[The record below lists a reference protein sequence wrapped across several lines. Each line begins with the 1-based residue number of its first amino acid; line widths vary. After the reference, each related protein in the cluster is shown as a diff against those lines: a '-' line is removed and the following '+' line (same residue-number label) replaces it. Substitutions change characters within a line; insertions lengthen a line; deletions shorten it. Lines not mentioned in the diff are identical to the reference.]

1 MSLPTASHVRQ
12 QFLDFFASKG
22 HHIVPSAPIVVKDDP
37 TLLFINSGMAP
48 FKDYFLGNKPAPF
61 KRIADTQKCLRV
73 SGKHNDLE
81 EVGYDTYHHTMFE
94 MLGNWSFGDY
104 FKKDAIAWAWELL
117 TEVYKLEKDRLYVT
131 YFEGDQNDGTAADT
145 ETQDLWRQYT
155 TDDRILPGNK
165 KDNFWEMGDTG
176 PCGPCTEIHIDL
188 RSEEE
193 RAQKPGRELVNADHP
208 QVVEIWNNVFMEFQR
223 LADKSL
229 IKLPEQSVDT
239 GMGFERLMMAVSGVK
254 SNYDTDV
261 FQPLIQFIA
270 REVGKEYHGTAPAT
284 VNDQPAT
291 ENEKTDIAIR
301 VIADHIRTIA
311 FTIADGQ
318 LPSNVKAGY
327 VIRRILRRA
336 VRYAFSSLGQKQPFL
351 YKLVPVLADQMAGIF
366 PELKAQTA
374 FVQRVIEEE
383 EIAFLKT
390 LETGL
395 RRLYST
401 ILEKFK
407 EYVKANATKRTI
419 QTVALETGPLEPMPT
434 YVSLFNVEYDTDFD
448 VRTLTGDNAPVNT
461 KDIITEA
468 YWNVQNYRGDKF
480 SPLHEYIK
488 LISEFKKSFVIDG
501 KTAFELSDTFGFPLD
516 LTALIAR
523 EKGLTVDEE
532 GFKKELE
539 QQKNRSRNAQET
551 EQSDWVTVTE
561 HDAPN
566 VFVGY
571 DQDEATARLLRYRKI
586 DKKGKT
592 EYQLVLDQTPFYA
605 ESGGQIGDTGYLESP
620 LSKVRVIDTKKEN
633 DLIIHTTL
641 DLPQDLEAELL
652 ARPDAARRA
661 LIRNNHTA
669 THLLQAA
676 LRQVLGSHVQ
686 QKGSLVNDKL
696 LRFDFSHFTKVTDEQ
711 LREIEQ
717 LVNRR
722 IRQQIPLDER
732 RNVPIEE
739 AKTLG
744 AMALFGEKY
753 GDFVR
758 VITFDKDYS
767 VELCGGLHVQ
777 NTGSIGYFKIT
788 SESAVGAGVR
798 RIEAVTA
805 EAAEAYVDQ
814 QLDLLTQVREALGNP
829 QHLIPSIEKQTEE
842 TATLRKQIE
851 QFAQQS
857 INQQREQ
864 LVGQVKPL
872 GSVQFLAAQVQAT
885 SADGLKTLAFQLRQ
899 QVPNLVAV
907 LGAEIDGKPQLAV
920 MLDDELAKGGKL
932 NASTLVRELAKEIQG
947 GGGGQPFFATAGGK
961 NAAGLGAAISKAEAL
976 VGEKLAG

>member
-1 MSLPTASHVRQ
+1 MPFGPGQPDFCIGKVAKIVAATGVAHPYTCLMSLPTASHVRQ

-117 TEVYKLEKDRLYVT
+117 TDVYKLPKDRLYVT
-131 YFEGDQNDGTAADT
+131 YFEGDKGDGLGPDT

-155 TDDRILPGNK
+155 SDDRILPGNK

-188 RSEEE
+188 RDEAEV
-193 RAQKPGRELVNADHP
+193 AQKGGAELVNADHP
-208 QVVEIWNNVFMEFQR
+208 QVVEIWNNVFMEFER
-223 LADKSL
+223 RADKSL
-229 IKLPEQSVDT
+229 LKLPQQNVDT

-270 REVGKEYHGTAPAT
+270 AEAGLQYHGTAPAT

-301 VIADHIRTIA
+301 VIADHIRTIS

-336 VRYAFSSLGQKQPFL
+336 VRYAFSSLNQKQPFL
-351 YKLVPVLADQMAGIF
+351 YKLVPVLADQMANIF
-366 PELKAQTA
+366 PELKAQQQ

-390 LETGL
+390 LENGL
-395 RRLYST
+395 RRLD
-401 ILEKFK
+401 
-407 EYVKANATKRTI
+407 
-419 QTVALETGPLEPMPT
+419 ALE
-434 YVSLFNVEYDTDFD
+434 
-448 VRTLTGDNAPVNT
+448 
-461 KDIITEA
+461 EA
-468 YWNVQNYRGDKF
+468 ARQNGNR
-480 SPLHEYIK
+480 
-488 LISEFKKSFVIDG
+488 IDG

-532 GFKKELE
+532 GFKTELE
-539 QQKNRSRNAQET
+539 AQKSRSRNAQEA
-551 EQSDWVTVTE
+551 EQSDWAIVTE
-561 HDAPN
+561 SEEQPA
-566 VFVGY
+566 FVGY
-571 DQDEATARLLRYRKI
+571 DQEQAPARLLRYRRT
-586 DKKGKT
+586 DRKGKT
-592 EYQLVLDQTPFYA
+592 EYQVVLDQTPFYA
-605 ESGGQIGDTGYLESP
+605 ESGGQIGDTGYLVSP
-620 LSKVRVIDTKKEN
+620 LSKVRVLDTKKEN
-633 DLIIHTTL
+633 DLIVHTVL
-641 DLPQDLEAELL
+641 ELPQDLDAEFS
-652 ARPDAARRA
+652 AEVDHARRDQ
-661 LIRNNHTA
+661 IRRNHTA

-676 LRQVLGSHVQ
+676 LREVVGTHVA
-686 QKGSLVNDKL
+686 QKGSLVNEKL
-696 LRFDFSHFTKVTDEQ
+696 LRFDFSHFTKVTDDQ
-711 LREIEQ
+711 LRQVETI
-717 LVNRR
+717 VNRK

-732 RNVPIEE
+732 RNVPIDE
-739 AKTLG
+739 AKALG
-744 AMALFGEKY
+744 ATALFGEKY
-753 GDFVR
+753 GEFVR
-758 VITFDKDYS
+758 VITFDREFS
-767 VELCGGLHVQ
+767 VELCGGTHVRT
-777 NTGSIGYFKIT
+777 TGDIGFFKIT

-805 EAAEAYVDQ
+805 EAAEAFVNQ
-814 QLDLLTQVREALGNP
+814 QLDLLGQVREALGNP

-842 TATLRKQIE
+842 IAGLRKQIE

-857 INQQREQ
+857 INQQKDQ

-872 GSVQFLAAQVQAT
+872 NGVSFLAAQVQAT
-885 SADGLKTLAFQLRQ
+885 SADALKTLAFNLRQ
-899 QVPNLVAV
+899 SVPNLVAV

-932 NASTLVRELAKEIQG
+932 NASQLVRELAKEIQG

-961 NAAGLGAAISKAEAL
+961 NVAGLGAAIGKAEEL
-976 VGEKLAG
+976 VSKVLV

>member
-1 MSLPTASHVRQ
+1 MSAAPQTWVVFSKVMSLPTASHVRQ

-22 HHIVPSAPIVVKDDP
+22 HHIVPSAPLVVKDDP

-48 FKDYFLGNKPAPF
+48 FKDYFLGNKPAPY
-61 KRIADTQKCLRV
+61 KRVADTQKCLRV

-117 TEVYKLEKDRLYVT
+117 TEVFKLPKDRLYVT
-131 YFEGDQNDGTAADT
+131 YFEGDKGDGLGPDT

-188 RSEEE
+188 RDEAEV
-193 RAQKPGRELVNADHP
+193 AQKSGRELVNADHP
-208 QVVEIWNNVFMEFQR
+208 QVVEVWNNVFMEFQR

-229 IKLPEQSVDT
+229 IKLPAQSVDT

-270 REVGKEYHGTAPAT
+270 KEAGVAYHGTSPAT

-301 VIADHIRTIA
+301 VLADHIRAIA

-336 VRYAFSSLGQKQPFL
+336 VRYAFSSLNQKQPFL
-351 YKLVPVLADQMAGIF
+351 YKLVPVLADQMAQVF
-366 PELKAQTA
+366 PELKAQQA

-395 RRLYST
+395 RRLD
-401 ILEKFK
+401 
-407 EYVKANATKRTI
+407 
-419 QTVALETGPLEPMPT
+419 ALE
-434 YVSLFNVEYDTDFD
+434 
-448 VRTLTGDNAPVNT
+448 
-461 KDIITEA
+461 EA
-468 YWNVQNYRGDKF
+468 ARQNGG
-480 SPLHEYIK
+480 
-488 LISEFKKSFVIDG
+488 VIDG

-523 EKGLTVDEE
+523 EKGLTVDEQ
-532 GFKKELE
+532 GFQQELA

-605 ESGGQIGDTGYLESP
+605 ESGGQTGDTGFLENP
-620 LSKVRVIDTKKEN
+620 FDKVRVLDTKKEN
-633 DLIIHTTL
+633 DLIIHTVL
-641 DLPQDLEAELL
+641 DLPQDLTAEFR

-676 LRQVLGSHVQ
+676 LRQVLGAHVQ
-686 QKGSLVNDKL
+686 QKGSLVNEKL
-696 LRFDFSHFTKVTDEQ
+696 LRFDFSHFTKVTDAQ
-711 LREIEQ
+711 LREIEGV
-717 LVNRR
+717 VNER

-732 RNVPIEE
+732 RNVPIAE
-739 AKTLG
+739 AKNLG

-767 VELCGGLHVQ
+767 VELCGGLHVA

-788 SESAVGAGVR
+788 AESAVGAGVR

-805 EAAEAYVDQ
+805 GAAEAFVDQ
-814 QLDLLTQVREALGNP
+814 QLELLTQVREALGNP
-829 QHLIPSIEKQTEE
+829 QHLLTSLEKQTEE
-842 TATLRKQIE
+842 IAALRKQIE

-857 INQQREQ
+857 LNQQKAQ
-864 LVGQVKPL
+864 LTSQVKDL
-872 GSVQFLAAQVQAT
+872 NGINFLAAQVQAT
-885 SADGLKTLAFQLRQ
+885 SADDLKKLAYDLRQ
-899 QVPNLVAV
+899 QVTNLVAV
-907 LGAEIDGKPQLAV
+907 LGADIDGKPQLAV
-920 MLDDELAKGGKL
+920 MLDDEIARSGKF
-932 NASTLVRELAKEIQG
+932 NATTLVRELAKEIQG

-961 NAAGLGAAISKAEAL
+961 NVAGLGAAIAKAEAL
-976 VGEKLAG
+976 ITASA

>member
-1 MSLPTASHVRQ
+1 MSLPTASAVRQ

-48 FKDYFLGNKPAPF
+48 FKDYFLGNKPAPY

-104 FKKDAIAWAWELL
+104 FKTDAIAWAWELL

-131 YFEGDQNDGTAADT
+131 YFEGDVADGTGPDT
-145 ETQDLWRQYT
+145 ETQNLWRTYT

-188 RSEEE
+188 RSDEE
-193 RAQKPGRELVNADHP
+193 RAATPGRDLVNADHP

-270 REVGKEYHGTAPAT
+270 REVGVEYHGTAPAKVT
-284 VNDQPAT
+284 DQPTT

-336 VRYAFSSLGQKQPFL
+336 VRYSFSSLNQKQPFL
-351 YKLVPVLADQMAGIF
+351 FKLVPVLAEQMRNIF

-395 RRLYST
+395 RRLD
-401 ILEKFK
+401 
-407 EYVKANATKRTI
+407 
-419 QTVALETGPLEPMPT
+419 ALEESTRANG
-434 YVSLFNVEYDTDFD
+434 
-448 VRTLTGDNAPVNT
+448 G
-461 KDIITEA
+461 
-468 YWNVQNYRGDKF
+468 
-480 SPLHEYIK
+480 
-488 LISEFKKSFVIDG
+488 VIDG

-532 GFKKELE
+532 GFKKELA

-551 EQSDWVTVTE
+551 EQSDWVTVKE
-561 HDAPN
+561 SDVPN
-566 VFVGY
+566 IFVGY
-571 DQDEATARLLRYRKI
+571 DQDEATARLLRYRKTTA
-586 DKKGKT
+586 KGKT
-592 EYQLVLDQTPFYA
+592 EYQLVFDQTPFYA
-605 ESGGQIGDTGYLESP
+605 ESGGQIGDTGYLESA
-620 LSKVRVIDTKKEN
+620 LSKVRVINTSKEN

-641 DLPQDLEAELL
+641 ELPQDLTEEFL

-661 LIRNNHTA
+661 LIKNNHTA

-676 LRQVLGSHVQ
+676 LREILGSHVA
-686 QKGSLVNDKL
+686 QKGSLVNEKL

-711 LREIEQ
+711 LREIER
-717 LVNRR
+717 LVNER

-732 RNVPIEE
+732 RNVPIAE
-739 AKTLG
+739 AKNLG

-758 VITFDKDYS
+758 VITFDRNYS
-767 VELCGGLHVQ
+767 VELCGGLHVA
-777 NTGSIGYFKIT
+777 NTGSIGYLKIT

-805 EAAEAYVDQ
+805 GAAEAYVDA
-814 QLDLLTQVREALGNP
+814 QLDLLGQIRETLGNP
-829 QHLIPSIEKQTEE
+829 QHLLTALEKQGEE
-842 TATLRKQIE
+842 VATLRKQIE

-857 INQQREQ
+857 INQQKDQ
-864 LVGQVKPL
+864 LVGQVKDL
-872 GSVQFLAAQVQAT
+872 NGVRFLAAQVQAG
-885 SADGLKTLAFQLRQ
+885 SAEALKTLAFNLRQ
-899 QVPNLVAV
+899 AVPNLVLV

-920 MLDDELAKGGKL
+920 MLADEIVAAGKL
-932 NASTLVRELAKEIQG
+932 NATTLVRELAKEIQG

-961 NAAGLGAAISKAEAL
+961 NAAGLAAAVAKAEAAVTAAL
-976 VGEKLAG
+976 

>member
-1 MSLPTASHVRQ
+1 MWVVFFKVMSLPTAAHVRQ

-22 HHIVPSAPIVVKDDP
+22 HHIVPSAPLVVKDDP

-48 FKDYFLGNKPAPF
+48 FKDYFLGNRPAPY
-61 KRIADTQKCLRV
+61 KRIVDTQKCLRV

-104 FKKDAIAWAWELL
+104 FKKDAINWAWELL

-131 YFEGDQNDGTAADT
+131 YFEGDASDGTGPDT

-188 RSEEE
+188 RSDEE
-193 RAQKPGRELVNADHP
+193 RAAKSGRELVNADHP
-208 QVVEIWNNVFMEFQR
+208 QVVEVWNNVFMEFQR

-229 IKLPEQSVDT
+229 IKLPAQSVDT

-270 REVGKEYHGTAPAT
+270 KEAGVQYHGTSPAT
-284 VNDQPAT
+284 VTDLPAT
-291 ENEKTDIAIR
+291 EEEKTDIAIR
-301 VIADHIRTIA
+301 VIADHIRAIA

-336 VRYAFSSLGQKQPFL
+336 VRYAFSSLNQKQPFL

-366 PELKAQTA
+366 PELKAQQA
-374 FVQRVIEEE
+374 FVTRVIEEE

-395 RRLYST
+395 RRLD
-401 ILEKFK
+401 
-407 EYVKANATKRTI
+407 
-419 QTVALETGPLEPMPT
+419 ALEESARANG
-434 YVSLFNVEYDTDFD
+434 
-448 VRTLTGDNAPVNT
+448 G
-461 KDIITEA
+461 
-468 YWNVQNYRGDKF
+468 
-480 SPLHEYIK
+480 
-488 LISEFKKSFVIDG
+488 VIDG
-501 KTAFELSDTFGFPLD
+501 KTAFELSDTFGFPFD

-523 EKGLTVDEE
+523 EKGLTVDEA
-532 GFKKELE
+532 GFKKALE
-539 QQKNRSRNAQET
+539 VQKGRSRGDQET

-561 HDAPN
+561 TDTPN

-571 DQDEATARLLRYRKI
+571 DQDEATAHLLRYRKV

-592 EYQLVLDQTPFYA
+592 EYQLVFDQTPFYA
-605 ESGGQIGDTGYLESP
+605 ESGGQIGDTGYIESP
-620 LSKVRVIDTKKEN
+620 LSKVRVIDTRKEN
-633 DLIIHTTL
+633 DLFIHTTL
-641 DLPQDLEAELL
+641 ELPQELTEEFV
-652 ARPDAARRA
+652 ARPDAARRT

-676 LRQVLGSHVQ
+676 LRRVLGEHVQ
-686 QKGSLVNDKL
+686 QKGSLVNEKL
-696 LRFDFSHFTKVTDEQ
+696 LRFDFSHFTKVTDAQ
-711 LREIEQ
+711 LREIEGI
-717 LVNRR
+717 VNER

-732 RNVPIEE
+732 RNVPIAE
-739 AKTLG
+739 AKNLG

-767 VELCGGLHVQ
+767 VELCGGLHVA

-788 SESAVGAGVR
+788 AESAVGAGVR

-805 EAAEAYVDQ
+805 GAAEAFVDQ
-814 QLDLLTQVREALGNP
+814 QLDLLGQVREALGNP
-829 QHLIPSIEKQTEE
+829 QHLLTSLEKQTDEI
-842 TATLRKQIE
+842 ATLRKQIE
-851 QFAQQS
+851 GFAQQAIS
-857 INQQREQ
+857 QQKTQ
-864 LVGQVKPL
+864 LASQVKDL
-872 GSVQFLAAQVQAT
+872 NGVKFLAAQVQAT
-885 SADGLKTLAFQLRQ
+885 SADDLKKLAYDLRQ
-899 QVPNLVAV
+899 TTPNLVLV

-920 MLDDELAKGGKL
+920 MLDDDIAKAGKL
-932 NASTLVRELAKEIQG
+932 NATTLVRELAKEIQG

-961 NAAGLGAAISKAEAL
+961 NVAGLGAAIAKAEGL
-976 VGEKLAG
+976 VAASA

>member
-48 FKDYFLGNKPAPF
+48 FKDYFLGNKPAPY

-104 FKKDAIAWAWELL
+104 FKKEAIAWAWELL
-117 TEVYKLEKDRLYVT
+117 TEVFKLEKDRLYVT
-131 YFEGDQNDGTAADT
+131 YFEGDQKDGTAADT
-145 ETQDLWRQYT
+145 ETQNLWRQYT

-188 RSEEE
+188 RSEQE
-193 RAQKPGRELVNADHP
+193 RQQKPGRELVNADHP

-270 REVGKEYHGTAPAT
+270 QEAGIQYHGTAPAT

-301 VIADHIRTIA
+301 VIADHIRTISFA
-311 FTIADGQ
+311 IADGQ

-336 VRYAFSSLGQKQPFL
+336 VRYAFSSLGFKQPFL
-351 YKLVPVLADQMAGIF
+351 YKLVPVLAEQMAGIF
-366 PELKAQTA
+366 PELKQQTQ
-374 FVQRVIEEE
+374 FVQRVVEEE

-390 LETGL
+390 LENGL
-395 RRLYST
+395 RRLD
-401 ILEKFK
+401 
-407 EYVKANATKRTI
+407 
-419 QTVALETGPLEPMPT
+419 ALEETA
-434 YVSLFNVEYDTDFD
+434 
-448 VRTLTGDNAPVNT
+448 R
-461 KDIITEA
+461 
-468 YWNVQNYRGDKF
+468 QNGNR
-480 SPLHEYIK
+480 
-488 LISEFKKSFVIDG
+488 IDG

-523 EKGLTVDEE
+523 EKGLSVDEE
-532 GFKKELE
+532 GFKKELD
-539 QQKNRSRNAQET
+539 QQKSRSRNAQET
-551 EQSDWVTVTE
+551 EQSDWTVVTE
-561 HDAPN
+561 SDEQPA
-566 VFVGY
+566 FVGY
-571 DQDEATARLLRYRKI
+571 DLDEAPAKILRYRKTTA
-586 DKKGKT
+586 KGKT
-592 EYQLVLDQTPFYA
+592 EYQVVLDQTPFYA
-605 ESGGQIGDTGYLESP
+605 ESGGQIGDTGYLVSP
-620 LSKVRVIDTKKEN
+620 LSKVRVLDTKKEN
-633 DLIIHTTL
+633 DLIVHTVL
-641 DLPQDLEAELL
+641 DLPQDL
-652 ARPDAARRA
+652 DADFSAKIDHARRE
-661 LIRNNHTA
+661 LIRKNHSA

-676 LRQVLGSHVQ
+676 LREVIGSHVQ
-686 QKGSLVNDKL
+686 QKGSLVNEKL

-711 LREIEQ
+711 LREIER
-717 LVNRR
+717 LVNQR

-732 RNVPIEE
+732 RNVPIAE
-739 AKTLG
+739 AKNLG

-753 GDFVR
+753 GEFVR

-767 VELCGGLHVQ
+767 VELCGGTHVRG
-777 NTGSIGYFKIT
+777 TGEIGFFKIT

-798 RIEAVTA
+798 RIEAVTG
-805 EAAEAYVDQ
+805 ETAEAYVDQ
-814 QLDLLTQVREALGNP
+814 QLDLLAQVREALGNP
-829 QHLIPSIEKQTEE
+829 QHLLPGIQKQTEE
-842 TATLRKQIE
+842 IAALRKQIE
-851 QFAQQS
+851 QFELQSLSQQKD
-857 INQQREQ
+857 Q
-864 LVGQVKPL
+864 LAARVKPL
-872 GSVQFLAAQVQAT
+872 NGVNFLAAQVQVS
-885 SADGLKTLAFQLRQ
+885 SADGLKTLAYQLRQ
-899 QVPNLVAV
+899 TVDNLVLV
-907 LGAEIDGKPQLAV
+907 LGADLDGKPQLAV
-920 MLDDELAKGGKL
+920 MLDDEIAKAGKL

-976 VGEKLAG
+976 VSQQLA

>member
-117 TEVYKLEKDRLYVT
+117 TDVYKLEKDRLYVT
-131 YFEGDQNDGTAADT
+131 YFEGDQADGTAADT

-193 RAQKPGRELVNADHP
+193 RAAKPGRELVNADHP

-261 FQPLIQFIA
+261 FQPLIKFIA
-270 REVGKEYHGTAPAT
+270 GEVGLEYHGTAPAT

-301 VIADHIRTIA
+301 VIADHIRTISFA
-311 FTIADGQ
+311 IADGQ

-351 YKLVPVLADQMAGIF
+351 YKIVPVLADQMAGIF
-366 PELKAQTA
+366 PELKQQQQ
-374 FVQRVIEEE
+374 FVQRVVEEE

-390 LETGL
+390 LENGL
-395 RRLYST
+395 RRLET
-401 ILEKFK
+401 LEEGF
-407 EYVKANATKRTI
+407 R
-419 QTVALETGPLEPMPT
+419 
-434 YVSLFNVEYDTDFD
+434 
-448 VRTLTGDNAPVNT
+448 
-461 KDIITEA
+461 
-468 YWNVQNYRGDKF
+468 QNGSR
-480 SPLHEYIK
+480 
-488 LISEFKKSFVIDG
+488 IDG

-523 EKGLTVDEE
+523 EKGLSVDEE

-539 QQKNRSRNAQET
+539 QQKSRSRNAQET
-551 EQSDWVTVTE
+551 EQSDWTVVRE
-561 HDAPN
+561 SEEQPA
-566 VFVGY
+566 FVGY
-571 DQDEATARLLRYRKI
+571 DQEQAPARILRYRRT
-586 DKKGKT
+586 DRKGKT
-592 EYQLVLDQTPFYA
+592 EYQVVLDQTPFYA

-620 LSKVRVIDTKKEN
+620 LSKVRVLDTKKEN
-633 DLIIHTTL
+633 DLIVHTVL
-641 DLPQDLEAELL
+641 ELPQDLDAEFT
-652 ARPDAARRA
+652 ARYDHARRA
-661 LIRNNHTA
+661 QIQRNHTA

-676 LRQVLGSHVQ
+676 LREVVGSHVA
-686 QKGSLVNDKL
+686 QKGSLVNEKL
-696 LRFDFSHFTKVTDEQ
+696 LRFDFSHFTKVTDDQ
-711 LREIEQ
+711 LRQVET
-717 LVNRR
+717 LVNTR

-732 RNVPIEE
+732 RNVPIHD
-739 AKTLG
+739 AKALG
-744 AMALFGEKY
+744 ATALFGEKY
-753 GDFVR
+753 GEFVR
-758 VITFDKDYS
+758 VITFDRDFS
-767 VELCGGLHVQ
+767 VELCGGTHVRT
-777 NTGSIGYFKIT
+777 TGDIGFFKIT

-805 EAAEAYVDQ
+805 EAAEAFVNQ
-814 QLDLLTQVREALGNP
+814 QLDLLAQVREALGNP
-829 QHLIPSIEKQTEE
+829 QHLIPGIEKQTEE
-842 TATLRKQIE
+842 IAILRKQIDS
-851 QFAQQS
+851 FAQQS
-857 INQQREQ
+857 INQQKDQ
-864 LVGQVKPL
+864 LAGQVKAL
-872 GSVQFLAAQVQAT
+872 HGVNFLAAQVQAT
-885 SADGLKTLAFQLRQ
+885 SADGLKTLAFNLRQ
-899 QVPNLVAV
+899 TVPNLVAV

-932 NASTLVRELAKEIQG
+932 NASTMVRELAKEIQG

-961 NAAGLGAAISKAEAL
+961 NVAGLGAAISKAEAL
-976 VGEKLAG
+976 VSGLLA

>member
-1 MSLPTASHVRQ
+1 MSLPTASAVRQ

-48 FKDYFLGNKPAPF
+48 FKDYFLGNKPAPY

-117 TEVYKLEKDRLYVT
+117 TEVYKLDKDRLYVT
-131 YFEGDQNDGTAADT
+131 YFEGDEKDGTAADT
-145 ETQDLWRQYT
+145 ETQNLWHQYT

-188 RSEEE
+188 RSDEE
-193 RAQKPGRELVNADHP
+193 RAAKPGRELVNADHP

-270 REVGKEYHGTAPAT
+270 KEVGLAYHGTAPAT

-336 VRYAFSSLGQKQPFL
+336 VRYAFSSLNQKQPFL

-366 PELKAQTA
+366 PELKAQVP

-395 RRLYST
+395 RRLD
-401 ILEKFK
+401 
-407 EYVKANATKRTI
+407 
-419 QTVALETGPLEPMPT
+419 ALEESTRANG
-434 YVSLFNVEYDTDFD
+434 
-448 VRTLTGDNAPVNT
+448 G
-461 KDIITEA
+461 
-468 YWNVQNYRGDKF
+468 
-480 SPLHEYIK
+480 
-488 LISEFKKSFVIDG
+488 VIDG

-571 DQDEATARLLRYRKI
+571 DQDEATARLLRYRKV

-592 EYQLVLDQTPFYA
+592 EYQLVFDQTPFYA

-641 DLPQDLEAELL
+641 DLPQDLAAEFT

-676 LRQVLGSHVQ
+676 LRSVLGSHVQ
-686 QKGSLVNDKL
+686 QKGSLVNEKL

-711 LREIEQ
+711 LREIETI
-717 LVNRR
+717 VNER

-732 RNVPIEE
+732 RNVPIAE
-739 AKTLG
+739 AKNLG

-767 VELCGGLHVQ
+767 VELCGGLHVA

-788 SESAVGAGVR
+788 AESAVGAGVR

-805 EAAEAYVDQ
+805 GAAEAFVDA
-814 QLDLLTQVREALGNP
+814 QLALLAQVRETLGNP
-829 QHLIPSIEKQTEE
+829 QHLIPSIEKQNDEI
-842 TATLRKQIE
+842 AALRKQIE

-857 INQQREQ
+857 INQQKDQ
-864 LVGQVKPL
+864 LVNQVKPL
-872 GSVQFLAAQVQAT
+872 NGVSFLAAQVQAS
-885 SADGLKTLAFQLRQ
+885 SADALKTLAFNLRQ
-899 QVPNLVAV
+899 AVPNLVAV

-920 MLDDELAKGGKL
+920 MLDDEIAKAGKL

-961 NAAGLGAAISKAEAL
+961 NAAGLPAAVAKAEEAVSKAL
-976 VGEKLAG
+976 

>member
-48 FKDYFLGNKPAPF
+48 FKDYFLGNKPAPY

-131 YFEGDQNDGTAADT
+131 YFEGDEKDGTAADT
-145 ETQDLWRQYT
+145 ETQGLWRQYT

-193 RAQKPGRELVNADHP
+193 RQQKPGRELVNADHP

-270 REVGKEYHGTAPAT
+270 AEAGVKYHGTAPAT

-301 VIADHIRTIA
+301 VLADHIRTISFA
-311 FTIADGQ
+311 IADGQ

-351 YKLVPVLADQMAGIF
+351 YKLVPVLADQMKDIF
-366 PELKAQTA
+366 PELKQQTS
-374 FVQRVIEEE
+374 FVQRVVEEE
-383 EIAFLKT
+383 EVAFLKT
-390 LETGL
+390 LENGL
-395 RRLYST
+395 RRLD
-401 ILEKFK
+401 
-407 EYVKANATKRTI
+407 
-419 QTVALETGPLEPMPT
+419 ALE
-434 YVSLFNVEYDTDFD
+434 
-448 VRTLTGDNAPVNT
+448 
-461 KDIITEA
+461 EA
-468 YWNVQNYRGDKF
+468 ARQNGNR
-480 SPLHEYIK
+480 
-488 LISEFKKSFVIDG
+488 IDG

-532 GFKKELE
+532 GFQKELA
-539 QQKNRSRNAQET
+539 QQKSRSRNAQET
-551 EQSDWVTVTE
+551 EQSDWTVVLE
-561 HDAPN
+561 SEEQPA
-566 VFVGY
+566 FVGY
-571 DQDEATARLLRYRKI
+571 DLDEAPAKILRYRKI

-592 EYQLVLDQTPFYA
+592 EYQVVLDQTPFYA

-633 DLIIHTTL
+633 DLIVHTVL
-641 DLPQDLEAELL
+641 DLPQDL
-652 ARPDAARRA
+652 DADFSAKIDHARRE
-661 LIRNNHTA
+661 LIRKNHTA

-676 LRQVLGSHVQ
+676 LREIIGSHVQ

-711 LREIEQ
+711 LREIER
-717 LVNRR
+717 LVNER

-732 RNVPIEE
+732 RNVPIAE
-739 AKTLG
+739 AKNLG

-753 GDFVR
+753 GEFVR
-758 VITFDKDYS
+758 VITFDKNYS
-767 VELCGGLHVQ
+767 VELCGGTHVRG
-777 NTGSIGYFKIT
+777 TGEIGFFKIT

-798 RIEAVTA
+798 RIEAVTG
-805 EAAEAYVDQ
+805 ETAEAYVDQ
-814 QLDLLTQVREALGNP
+814 QLDLLSQVREALGNP
-829 QHLIPSIEKQTEE
+829 QHLLPSLQKQTEE
-842 TATLRKQIE
+842 IAALRKQIE
-851 QFAQQS
+851 QFEQQS
-857 INQQREQ
+857 INQQKDQ
-864 LVGQVKPL
+864 LAAQVKPL
-872 GSVQFLAAQVQAT
+872 GGVNFLAAQVQAG
-885 SADGLKTLAFQLRQ
+885 SADALKTLAYHLRQ
-899 QVPNLVAV
+899 TVDNLVLV
-907 LGAEIDGKPQLAV
+907 LGADIEGKPQLAV
-920 MLDDELAKGGKL
+920 MLDDDIAKAGKL

-961 NAAGLGAAISKAEAL
+961 NVAGLGAAIAKAEEL
-976 VGEKLAG
+976 IGKSLA

>member
-117 TEVYKLEKDRLYVT
+117 TEVYKLPKERLYVT
-131 YFEGDQNDGTAADT
+131 YFEGDQGDGLGPDT
-145 ETQDLWRQYT
+145 ETQELWRQYT
-155 TDDRILPGNK
+155 SDDRILPGNK

-188 RSEEE
+188 RDEAEI
-193 RAQKPGRELVNADHP
+193 AQKGGAELVNADHP
-208 QVVEIWNNVFMEFQR
+208 QVVEIWNNVFMEFER
-223 LADKSL
+223 RADKSL
-229 IKLPEQSVDT
+229 LKLPQQNVDT

-270 REVGKEYHGTAPAT
+270 TEAGLQYHGTAPAT

-301 VIADHIRTIA
+301 VIADHIRTIS

-351 YKLVPVLADQMAGIF
+351 YKIVPVLAEQMRNIF
-366 PELKAQTA
+366 PELKAQQQ

-390 LETGL
+390 LENGL
-395 RRLYST
+395 RRLDA
-401 ILEKFK
+401 LE
-407 EYVKANATKRTI
+407 ESAKANGNR
-419 QTVALETGPLEPMPT
+419 
-434 YVSLFNVEYDTDFD
+434 
-448 VRTLTGDNAPVNT
+448 
-461 KDIITEA
+461 
-468 YWNVQNYRGDKF
+468 
-480 SPLHEYIK
+480 
-488 LISEFKKSFVIDG
+488 IDG

-523 EKGLTVDEE
+523 EKGLAVDEE

-539 QQKNRSRNAQET
+539 QQKNRSRNAQEA
-551 EQSDWVTVTE
+551 EQSDWVIV
-561 HDAPN
+561 HDSEEQPA
-566 VFVGY
+566 FVGY
-571 DQDEATARLLRYRKI
+571 DQEQAPARILRYRRT
-586 DKKGKT
+586 DRKGKT
-592 EYQLVLDQTPFYA
+592 EYQVVLDQTPFYA
-605 ESGGQIGDTGYLESP
+605 ESGGQIGDTGYLESA
-620 LSKVRVIDTKKEN
+620 LSKVRVVDTKKEN
-633 DLIIHTTL
+633 DLIVHTVL
-641 DLPQDLEAELL
+641 ELPQDLEGEFT
-652 ARPDAARRA
+652 ARFDAARRDQ
-661 LIRNNHTA
+661 IRRNHTA

-676 LRQVLGSHVQ
+676 LREVVGTHVA
-686 QKGSLVNDKL
+686 QKGSLVNEKL
-696 LRFDFSHFTKVTDEQ
+696 LRFDFSHFTKVTDDQ
-711 LREIEQ
+711 LRQVETI
-717 LVNRR
+717 VNQR

-732 RNVPIEE
+732 RNVPIDE
-739 AKTLG
+739 AKSLG
-744 AMALFGEKY
+744 ATALFGEKY
-753 GDFVR
+753 GEFVR
-758 VITFDKDYS
+758 VITFDRDFS
-767 VELCGGLHVQ
+767 VELCGGTHVRT
-777 NTGSIGYFKIT
+777 TGDIGFFKIT

-805 EAAEAYVDQ
+805 EAAEAFVNL
-814 QLDLLTQVREALGNP
+814 QLDLLAQVREALGNP
-829 QHLIPSIEKQTEE
+829 QHLIPSIEKQAEE
-842 TATLRKQIE
+842 IAGLRKQID

-857 INQQREQ
+857 INQQKDQ
-864 LVGQVKPL
+864 LAGQVKAL
-872 GSVQFLAAQVQAT
+872 NGVNFLAAQVQAS
-885 SADGLKTLAFQLRQ
+885 SADSLKTLAFNLRQ
-899 QVPNLVAV
+899 AVPNLVAV

-961 NAAGLGAAISKAEAL
+961 NVAGLGAAISKAEAL
-976 VGEKLAG
+976 VSGLLG

>member
-1 MSLPTASHVRQ
+1 MSLPTAAYVRQ

-22 HHIVPSAPIVVKDDP
+22 HHIVPSAPLVVKDDP

-48 FKDYFLGNKPAPF
+48 FKDYFLGNKPSPF

-117 TEVYKLEKDRLYVT
+117 TDVFKLEKDRLYVT
-131 YFEGDQNDGTAADT
+131 YFEGDKGDGLGPDA
-145 ETQDLWRQYT
+145 ETQTLWRQYT

-176 PCGPCTEIHIDL
+176 PCGPCTEIHVDL
-188 RSEEE
+188 RTAEE
-193 RAQKPGRELVNADHP
+193 RAATPGRELVNADHP
-208 QVVEIWNNVFMEFQR
+208 QVVEVWNNVFMEFQR

-229 IKLPEQSVDT
+229 VPLPAQSVDT
-239 GMGFERLMMAVSGVK
+239 GMGFERLMMAVSGVR

-270 REVGKEYHGTAPAT
+270 KEVGIEYHGTAPAT
-284 VNDQPAT
+284 VHDQPAT
-291 ENEKTDIAIR
+291 KNEKTDIAIR
-301 VIADHIRTIA
+301 VLADHIRAIA

-336 VRYAFSSLGQKQPFL
+336 VRYAFSSLNQKQPFL

-366 PELKAQTA
+366 PELKAQQA
-374 FVQRVIEEE
+374 FVTRVIEEE

-395 RRLYST
+395 RRLDV
-401 ILEKFK
+401 LE
-407 EYVKANATKRTI
+407 ESARAN
-419 QTVALETGPLEPMPT
+419 G
-434 YVSLFNVEYDTDFD
+434 
-448 VRTLTGDNAPVNT
+448 G
-461 KDIITEA
+461 
-468 YWNVQNYRGDKF
+468 
-480 SPLHEYIK
+480 
-488 LISEFKKSFVIDG
+488 VIDG
-501 KTAFELSDTFGFPLD
+501 PTAFELSDTFGFPLD

-523 EKGLTVDEE
+523 EKGLTVDEA
-532 GFKKELE
+532 GFQQALA

-561 HDAPN
+561 AGGPN

-571 DQDEATARLLRYRKI
+571 DHDEATARLLRYRKTTA
-586 DKKGKT
+586 KGKT

-605 ESGGQIGDTGYLESP
+605 ESGGQIGDTGYLESD
-620 LSKVRVIDTKKEN
+620 LDRLRVLDTKREN
-633 DLIIHTTL
+633 DLIIHTVL
-641 DLPQDLEAELL
+641 ELPQELTGMFR
-652 ARPDAARRA
+652 ARPDAARRT

-676 LRQVLGSHVQ
+676 LRRVLGEHVQ
-686 QKGSLVNDKL
+686 QKGSLVNEKL
-696 LRFDFSHFTKVTDEQ
+696 MRFDFSHFTKVTDGQ
-711 LREIEQ
+711 LREVEQ
-717 LVNRR
+717 LVNER

-732 RNVPIEE
+732 RNVPIAE

-753 GDFVR
+753 GEFVR
-758 VITFDKDYS
+758 VITFDRDYS
-767 VELCGGLHVQ
+767 VELCGGLHVA
-777 NTGSIGYFKIT
+777 NTGSIGYFKVVA
-788 SESAVGAGVR
+788 ESAVGAGVR

-805 EAAEAYVDQ
+805 GTAEAYVDQ
-814 QLDLLTQVREALGNP
+814 QLDLLVQVCEALGNP
-829 QHLIPSIEKQTEE
+829 QHLLTSLEKQTEE
-842 TATLRKQIE
+842 MGILRKQIE
-851 QFAQQS
+851 QFVQQS
-857 INQQREQ
+857 INQQKDQ
-864 LVGQVKPL
+864 LAGQVKPL
-872 GSVQFLAAQVQAT
+872 HGVNFLAAQVQVS
-885 SADGLKTLAFQLRQ
+885 SAEGLKTLAFQLRQ
-899 QVPNLVAV
+899 AVPNLVLV

-920 MLDDELAKGGKL
+920 MLADEIAQANRLSAP
-932 NASTLVRELAKEIQG
+932 ALVRELAKDIQG

-961 NAAGLGAAISKAEAL
+961 NLTGLGAAVAKAEAL
-976 VGEKLAG
+976 VGQLLS

>member
-117 TEVYKLEKDRLYVT
+117 TDVFKLPKDRLYVT
-131 YFEGDQNDGTAADT
+131 YFEGDKGDGLGPDT
-145 ETQDLWRQYT
+145 ETQDLWRQYVAEE
-155 TDDRILPGNK
+155 RILPGNK

-188 RSEEE
+188 RDEAEV
-193 RAQKPGRELVNADHP
+193 AQKGGAELVNADHP
-208 QVVEIWNNVFMEFQR
+208 QVVEIWNNVFMEFER
-223 LADKSL
+223 RADKSL
-229 IKLPEQSVDT
+229 LKLPQQNVDT

-270 REVGKEYHGTAPAT
+270 SQVGLQYHGTAPAT

-301 VIADHIRTIA
+301 VIADHIRTIS

-336 VRYAFSSLGQKQPFL
+336 VRYAFSSLNQKQPFL
-351 YKLVPVLADQMAGIF
+351 YKLVPVLADQMANIF
-366 PELKAQTA
+366 PELKQQQQ

-390 LETGL
+390 LENGL
-395 RRLYST
+395 RRLD
-401 ILEKFK
+401 
-407 EYVKANATKRTI
+407 
-419 QTVALETGPLEPMPT
+419 ALEESARANG
-434 YVSLFNVEYDTDFD
+434 N
-448 VRTLTGDNAPVNT
+448 R
-461 KDIITEA
+461 
-468 YWNVQNYRGDKF
+468 
-480 SPLHEYIK
+480 
-488 LISEFKKSFVIDG
+488 IDG

-539 QQKNRSRNAQET
+539 AQKNRSRNAQEA
-551 EQSDWVTVTE
+551 EQSDWTIVTE
-561 HDAPN
+561 SEEQP

-571 DQDEATARLLRYRKI
+571 DQEEAPARILRYRRT
-586 DKKGKT
+586 DRKGKT
-592 EYQLVLDQTPFYA
+592 EYQVVLDQTPFYA
-605 ESGGQIGDTGYLESP
+605 ESGGQIGDTGYLVSP
-620 LSKVRVIDTKKEN
+620 LSKVRVLDTKKEN
-633 DLIIHTTL
+633 DLIVHTVL
-641 DLPQDLEAELL
+641 DLPQDLDADFSAEV
-652 ARPDAARRA
+652 DHARRDQ
-661 LIRNNHTA
+661 IRRNHTA

-676 LRQVLGSHVQ
+676 LREVVGTHVA
-686 QKGSLVNDKL
+686 QKGSLVNEKL
-696 LRFDFSHFTKVTDEQ
+696 LRFDFSHFTKVTDDQ
-711 LREIEQ
+711 LRQVETI
-717 LVNRR
+717 VNQR

-732 RNVPIEE
+732 RNVPIDE
-739 AKTLG
+739 AKALG
-744 AMALFGEKY
+744 ATALFGEKY
-753 GDFVR
+753 GEFVR
-758 VITFDKDYS
+758 VITFDREFS
-767 VELCGGLHVQ
+767 VELCGGTHVRT
-777 NTGSIGYFKIT
+777 TGDIGFFKIT

-805 EAAEAYVDQ
+805 EAAESFVNQ
-814 QLDLLTQVREALGNP
+814 QLDLLGQVREALGNP

-842 TATLRKQIE
+842 IANLRKQIE

-857 INQQREQ
+857 INQQKDQ
-864 LVGQVKPL
+864 MVGQVKPL
-872 GSVQFLAAQVQAT
+872 NGVSFLAAQVQAT
-885 SADGLKTLAFQLRQ
+885 SADGLKSLAFNLRQ
-899 QVPNLVAV
+899 AVPNLVAV

-920 MLDDELAKGGKL
+920 MLDDELSKGGKL

-961 NAAGLGAAISKAEAL
+961 NVGGLGAAISKAEELISKAL
-976 VGEKLAG
+976 A

>member
-1 MSLPTASHVRQ
+1 MSLPTAAHVRQ

-48 FKDYFLGNKPAPF
+48 FKDYFLGNKPAPY

-104 FKKDAIAWAWELL
+104 FKKDAIDWAWELL
-117 TEVYKLEKDRLYVT
+117 TDVYKLEKDRLYVT
-131 YFEGDQNDGTAADT
+131 YFEGDADDKTGPDT
-145 ETQDLWRQYT
+145 ETQNLWRQYT

-188 RSEEE
+188 RSDEE
-193 RAQKPGRELVNADHP
+193 RAATPGRDLVNADHP
-208 QVVEIWNNVFMEFQR
+208 QVVEVWNNVFMEFQR

-270 REVGKEYHGTAPAT
+270 TEVGVEYHGTAPAKVT
-284 VNDQPAT
+284 DQPTT

-336 VRYAFSSLGQKQPFL
+336 VRYAFSSLNQKQPFL
-351 YKLVPVLADQMAGIF
+351 YKLVPVLAEQMRNIF

-374 FVQRVIEEE
+374 FVQRVVEEE

-395 RRLYST
+395 RRLD
-401 ILEKFK
+401 
-407 EYVKANATKRTI
+407 
-419 QTVALETGPLEPMPT
+419 ALEETARANG
-434 YVSLFNVEYDTDFD
+434 N
-448 VRTLTGDNAPVNT
+448 R
-461 KDIITEA
+461 
-468 YWNVQNYRGDKF
+468 
-480 SPLHEYIK
+480 
-488 LISEFKKSFVIDG
+488 IDA

-523 EKGLTVDEE
+523 EKGLTVDEA
-532 GFKKELE
+532 GFQQELA

-551 EQSDWVTVTE
+551 EQSDWTVVVDSAE
-561 HDAPN
+561 QPA
-566 VFVGY
+566 FVGY
-571 DQDEATARLLRYRKI
+571 DLDFAPARILRYRKTTA
-586 DKKGKT
+586 KGKT
-592 EYQLVLDQTPFYA
+592 EYQLVLDQTAFYA
-605 ESGGQIGDTGYLESP
+605 ESGGQIGDTGFLEGDFST
-620 LSKVRVIDTKKEN
+620 LRVIDTRKEN
-633 DLIIHTTL
+633 DLIVHTVLELRT
-641 DLPQDLEAELL
+641 DLTGEFM
-652 ARPDAARRA
+652 ARPDAARRTQ
-661 LIRNNHTA
+661 IRQNHSA

-676 LRQVLGSHVQ
+676 LREVLGAHVQ
-686 QKGSLVNDKL
+686 QKGSLVSEKL
-696 LRFDFSHFTKVTDEQ
+696 LRFDFSHFTKVTEGQ

-717 LVNRR
+717 TVNGR

-732 RNVPIEE
+732 RNVPIAE
-739 AKTLG
+739 AKSLG

-753 GDFVR
+753 GEFVR
-758 VITFDKDYS
+758 VITFDRDYS
-767 VELCGGLHVQ
+767 VELCGGLHVP
-777 NTGSIGYFKIT
+777 NTGTIGYLKIT
-788 SESAVGAGVR
+788 TESAVGAGVR
-798 RIEAVTA
+798 RIEAVTGLG
-805 EAAEAYVDQ
+805 AEAYVDQ
-814 QLDLLTQVREALGNP
+814 QLDLLAQVRETLGNP
-829 QHLIPSIEKQTEE
+829 QHLLTSLEKQTEE
-842 TATLRKQIE
+842 IATLRKQLE
-851 QFAQQS
+851 QFALQS
-857 INQQREQ
+857 INQQKDQ
-864 LVGQVKPL
+864 LVGQVKVL
-872 GSVQFLAAQVQAT
+872 NGLNFLAAVVQAG
-885 SADGLKTLAFQLRQ
+885 SAEALKTLAFNLRQ
-899 QVPNLVAV
+899 AVPNLVLV

-920 MLDDELAKGGKL
+920 MLADEIVAAGKL
-932 NASTLVRELAKEIQG
+932 NATTMVRELAKEIQG

-961 NAAGLGAAISKAEAL
+961 NVAGLAGAVAKAEGL
-976 VGEKLAG
+976 VS

>member
-1 MSLPTASHVRQ
+1 MSLPTAAHVRQ

-48 FKDYFLGNKPAPF
+48 FKDYFLGNKPAPY

-104 FKKDAIAWAWELL
+104 FKKDAINWAWELL
-117 TEVYKLEKDRLYVT
+117 TDVYKLEKDRLYVT
-131 YFEGDQNDGTAADT
+131 YFEGDKGDGTGPDT

-188 RSEEE
+188 RSDEE
-193 RAQKPGRELVNADHP
+193 RAATPGRDLVNADHP
-208 QVVEIWNNVFMEFQR
+208 QVVEVWNNVFMEFQR

-229 IKLPEQSVDT
+229 VKLPEQSVDT

-270 REVGKEYHGTAPAT
+270 TEVGVEYHGTAPAKVT
-284 VNDQPAT
+284 DQPTT

-311 FTIADGQ
+311 FTISDGQ

-336 VRYAFSSLGQKQPFL
+336 VRYAFSSLNQKQPFL
-351 YKLVPVLADQMAGIF
+351 FKLVPVLAEQMRNIF

-395 RRLYST
+395 RRLD
-401 ILEKFK
+401 
-407 EYVKANATKRTI
+407 
-419 QTVALETGPLEPMPT
+419 ALEETARANG
-434 YVSLFNVEYDTDFD
+434 N
-448 VRTLTGDNAPVNT
+448 R
-461 KDIITEA
+461 
-468 YWNVQNYRGDKF
+468 
-480 SPLHEYIK
+480 
-488 LISEFKKSFVIDG
+488 IDG

-532 GFKKELE
+532 GFQKELL

-551 EQSDWVTVTE
+551 EQSDWTVVVDSAE
-561 HDAPN
+561 QPA
-566 VFVGY
+566 FVGY
-571 DQDEATARLLRYRKI
+571 DLDFAPARILRYRKTTA
-586 DKKGKT
+586 KGKT
-592 EYQLVLDQTPFYA
+592 EYQLVLDQTAFYA
-605 ESGGQIGDTGYLESP
+605 ESGGQIGDTGFLEGDFST
-620 LSKVRVIDTKKEN
+620 LRVIDTRKEN
-633 DLIIHTTL
+633 DLIVHTVLELPT
-641 DLPQDLEAELL
+641 DLTGEFI
-652 ARPDAARRA
+652 ARPDAARRTQ
-661 LIRNNHTA
+661 IRQNHSA

-676 LRQVLGSHVQ
+676 LREVLGSHVQ
-686 QKGSLVNDKL
+686 QKGSLVNEKM
-696 LRFDFSHFTKVTDEQ
+696 LRFDFSHFTKVTDDQ
-711 LREIEQ
+711 LRQIERM
-717 LVNRR
+717 VNEK

-732 RNVPIEE
+732 RNVPIAE

-753 GDFVR
+753 GEFVR
-758 VITFDKDYS
+758 VITFDRDFS
-767 VELCGGLHVQ
+767 VELCGGLHVP
-777 NTGSIGYFKIT
+777 NTGTIGYLKIT
-788 SESAVGAGVR
+788 AESAVGAGVR
-798 RIEAVTA
+798 RIEAVTGVG
-805 EAAEAYVDQ
+805 AEAYVDQ
-814 QLDLLTQVREALGNP
+814 QLALLAQVRETLGNP
-829 QHLIPSIEKQTEE
+829 QHLIPSIEKQSEE
-842 TATLRKQIE
+842 IATLRKQIE
-851 QFAQQS
+851 QFEQQS
-857 INQQREQ
+857 INQQKDQ
-864 LVGQVKPL
+864 LIGKVKAL
-872 GSVQFLAAQVQAT
+872 NGINFLAAQVQAG
-885 SADGLKTLAFQLRQ
+885 SAEGLKTLAFNLRQ
-899 QVPNLVAV
+899 AVPNLVAI

-920 MLDDELAKGGKL
+920 MLDDEIVKAGKL
-932 NASTLVRELAKEIQG
+932 NATTLVRELAKEIQG

-961 NAAGLGAAISKAEAL
+961 NVAGLAAAIAKAEGL
-976 VGEKLAG
+976 VGQGIA

>member
-48 FKDYFLGNKPAPF
+48 FKDYFLGNKPAPY

-117 TEVYKLEKDRLYVT
+117 TQVYKLDKDRLYVT
-131 YFEGDQNDGTAADT
+131 YFEGDDKDGTAADT
-145 ETQDLWRQYT
+145 ETQNLWRQYT

-193 RAQKPGRELVNADHP
+193 RAKKPGRELVNADHP

-261 FQPLIQFIA
+261 FQPLIRFIA
-270 REVGKEYHGTAPAT
+270 KEVGLEYHGTAPAT

-336 VRYAFSSLGQKQPFL
+336 VRYAFSSLNQKQPFL

-366 PELKAQTA
+366 PELKAQVP

-395 RRLYST
+395 RRLD
-401 ILEKFK
+401 
-407 EYVKANATKRTI
+407 
-419 QTVALETGPLEPMPT
+419 ALEESARANG
-434 YVSLFNVEYDTDFD
+434 
-448 VRTLTGDNAPVNT
+448 G
-461 KDIITEA
+461 
-468 YWNVQNYRGDKF
+468 
-480 SPLHEYIK
+480 
-488 LISEFKKSFVIDG
+488 VIDG

-523 EKGLTVDEE
+523 EKGLTVDEN

-561 HDAPN
+561 TDAPN

-571 DQDEATARLLRYRKI
+571 DQDEATAHLLRYRKV

-592 EYQLVLDQTPFYA
+592 EYQLVFDQTPFYA

-641 DLPQDLEAELL
+641 DLPQDLEADFL

-676 LRQVLGSHVQ
+676 LRTVLGSHVQ
-686 QKGSLVNDKL
+686 QKGSLVNEKL

-711 LREIEQ
+711 LREIETI
-717 LVNRR
+717 VNER

-732 RNVPIEE
+732 RNVPIAE
-739 AKTLG
+739 AKNLG

-767 VELCGGLHVQ
+767 VELCGGLHVA

-788 SESAVGAGVR
+788 AESAVGAGVR

-805 EAAEAYVDQ
+805 GAAEAYVDQ
-814 QLDLLTQVREALGNP
+814 QLALLAQVRETLGNP
-829 QHLIPSIEKQTEE
+829 QHLIPSIEKQNEE
-842 TATLRKQIE
+842 IAALRKQIE

-857 INQQREQ
+857 INQQKDQ
-864 LVGQVKPL
+864 LVGQVKDL
-872 GSVQFLAAQVQAT
+872 NGVSFLAAQVQAS
-885 SADGLKTLAFQLRQ
+885 SADALKTLAFNLRQ
-899 QVPNLVAV
+899 AVPNLVAV

-920 MLDDELAKGGKL
+920 MLEDDIAKAGKL

-961 NAAGLGAAISKAEAL
+961 NVAGLGAAIAKAEAA
-976 VGEKLAG
+976 VSKALA

>member
-1 MSLPTASHVRQ
+1 MSLPTAAHVRQ

-22 HHIVPSAPIVVKDDP
+22 HHIVPSAPLVVKDDP

-48 FKDYFLGNKPAPF
+48 FKDYFLGNRPAPH

-104 FKKDAIAWAWELL
+104 FKKDAINWAWELL
-117 TEVYKLEKDRLYVT
+117 TEVYQLEKDRLYVT
-131 YFEGDQNDGTAADT
+131 YFEGDATDGTGPDT

-188 RSEEE
+188 RSDEE
-193 RAQKPGRELVNADHP
+193 RAAKSGRELVNADHP
-208 QVVEIWNNVFMEFQR
+208 QVVEVWNNVFMEFQR

-229 IKLPEQSVDT
+229 IKLPAQSVDT

-270 REVGKEYHGTAPAT
+270 HEAGVPYHGTSPAT
-284 VNDQPAT
+284 VTDLPAT
-291 ENEKTDIAIR
+291 EEEKTDIAIR
-301 VIADHIRTIA
+301 VLADHIRAIA

-336 VRYAFSSLGQKQPFL
+336 VRYAFSSLNQKQPFL

-366 PELKAQTA
+366 PELKAQQA
-374 FVQRVIEEE
+374 FVTRVIEEE
-383 EIAFLKT
+383 EISFLKT

-395 RRLYST
+395 RRLD
-401 ILEKFK
+401 
-407 EYVKANATKRTI
+407 
-419 QTVALETGPLEPMPT
+419 ALEESARQSG
-434 YVSLFNVEYDTDFD
+434 
-448 VRTLTGDNAPVNT
+448 G
-461 KDIITEA
+461 
-468 YWNVQNYRGDKF
+468 
-480 SPLHEYIK
+480 
-488 LISEFKKSFVIDG
+488 VIDG
-501 KTAFELSDTFGFPLD
+501 KTAFELSDTFGFPFD

-523 EKGLTVDEE
+523 EKGLTVDEA
-532 GFKKELE
+532 GFKKALE
-539 QQKNRSRNAQET
+539 AQKGRSRGDQET
-551 EQSDWVTVTE
+551 EQSDWVTVRDTN
-561 HDAPN
+561 APN

-571 DQDEATARLLRYRKI
+571 DHDEATAHLLRYRKV

-592 EYQLVLDQTPFYA
+592 EYQLVFDQTPFYA
-605 ESGGQIGDTGYLESP
+605 ESGGQTGDTGYLESP

-633 DLIIHTTL
+633 DLLIHTTL
-641 DLPQDLEAELL
+641 ELPQELTEEFSL
-652 ARPDAARRA
+652 RPDAARRT

-676 LRQVLGSHVQ
+676 LRRVLGEHVQ
-686 QKGSLVNDKL
+686 QKGSLVNEKL
-696 LRFDFSHFTKVTDEQ
+696 LRFDFSHFTKVTDAQ
-711 LREIEQ
+711 LREIENI
-717 LVNRR
+717 VNER

-732 RNVPIEE
+732 RNVPIAE
-739 AKTLG
+739 AKNLG

-753 GDFVR
+753 GEFVR

-767 VELCGGLHVQ
+767 VELCGGLHVA

-788 SESAVGAGVR
+788 AESAVGAGVR
-798 RIEAVTA
+798 RLEAVTA
-805 EAAEAYVDQ
+805 GAAEAFVDQ
-814 QLDLLTQVREALGNP
+814 QIDLLAQVREALGNP
-829 QHLIPSIEKQTEE
+829 QHLLTSLEKQTEE
-842 TATLRKQIE
+842 IATLRKQIE
-851 QFAQQS
+851 GFAQQAIS
-857 INQQREQ
+857 QQKTQ
-864 LVGQVKPL
+864 LASQVKDL
-872 GSVQFLAAQVQAT
+872 SGVKFLAAQVQAT
-885 SADGLKTLAFQLRQ
+885 SADDLKKLAYDLRQ
-899 QVPNLVAV
+899 TTPNLVLV

-920 MLDDELAKGGKL
+920 MLADEIAQAGKL
-932 NASTLVRELAKEIQG
+932 NATTLVRELAKEIQG

-961 NAAGLGAAISKAEAL
+961 NAAGLGAAIAKAEAL
-976 VGEKLAG
+976 VAAGV

>member
-1 MSLPTASHVRQ
+1 MSLPTASAVRQ

-48 FKDYFLGNKPAPF
+48 FKDYFLGNKPAPY

-104 FKKDAIAWAWELL
+104 FKTDAIAWAWELL
-117 TEVYKLEKDRLYVT
+117 TDVYKLEKDRLYVT
-131 YFEGDQNDGTAADT
+131 YFEGDAADGTGPDT
-145 ETQDLWRQYT
+145 ETQNLWRTYT

-188 RSEEE
+188 RSDEE
-193 RAQKPGRELVNADHP
+193 RAATPGRELVNADHP
-208 QVVEIWNNVFMEFQR
+208 QVVEVWNNVFMEFQR

-270 REVGKEYHGTAPAT
+270 KEVGLEYHGTAPAKVT
-284 VNDQPAT
+284 DQPTT

-336 VRYAFSSLGQKQPFL
+336 VRYSFSSLNQKQPFL
-351 YKLVPVLADQMAGIF
+351 YKLVPVLAEQMRNIF

-395 RRLYST
+395 RR
-401 ILEKFK
+401 ID
-407 EYVKANATKRTI
+407 
-419 QTVALETGPLEPMPT
+419 ALE
-434 YVSLFNVEYDTDFD
+434 
-448 VRTLTGDNAPVNT
+448 
-461 KDIITEA
+461 EA
-468 YWNVQNYRGDKF
+468 TRASGG
-480 SPLHEYIK
+480 
-488 LISEFKKSFVIDG
+488 VIDG

-532 GFKKELE
+532 GFKKALE
-539 QQKNRSRNAQET
+539 QQKSRSRNAQET

-561 HDAPN
+561 TDAPN

-592 EYQLVLDQTPFYA
+592 EYQLVFDQTPFYA
-605 ESGGQIGDTGYLESP
+605 ESGGQIGDTGYLEST
-620 LSKVRVIDTKKEN
+620 LSRVRVIDTKKEN
-633 DLIIHTTL
+633 DLIIHTSL
-641 DLPQDLEAELL
+641 ELPQDLTEEFR

-661 LIRNNHTA
+661 LIKNNHTA

-676 LRQVLGSHVQ
+676 LREILGSHVQ
-686 QKGSLVNDKL
+686 QKGSLVNEKL
-696 LRFDFSHFTKVTDEQ
+696 LRFDFSHFTKVSDEQ
-711 LREIEQ
+711 LREIERM
-717 LVNRR
+717 VNEK

-732 RNVPIEE
+732 RNVPIAE
-739 AKTLG
+739 AKDLG

-753 GDFVR
+753 GEFVR
-758 VITFDKDYS
+758 VITFDRNYS
-767 VELCGGLHVQ
+767 VELCGGLHVA

-788 SESAVGAGVR
+788 TESAVGAGVR

-805 EAAEAYVDQ
+805 GAAEAFVDA
-814 QLDLLTQVREALGNP
+814 QLDLLAQVREALGNP
-829 QHLIPSIEKQTEE
+829 QHLLTTLEKQGEE
-842 TATLRKQIE
+842 MATLRKQLE

-857 INQQREQ
+857 INQQKDQ
-864 LVGQVKPL
+864 LVGQVKDL
-872 GSVQFLAAQVQAT
+872 NGVKFLAAQVQAS
-885 SADGLKTLAFQLRQ
+885 SADGLKTLAFNLRQ
-899 QVPNLVAV
+899 AVPNLVLV
-907 LGAEIDGKPQLAV
+907 LGAEVDGKPQLAV
-920 MLDDELAKGGKL
+920 MLADEIAQAGKL
-932 NASTLVRELAKEIQG
+932 NASMLVRELAKEIQG

-961 NAAGLGAAISKAEAL
+961 NVAGLAAAIAKAEAAVSAAL
-976 VGEKLAG
+976 

>member
-1 MSLPTASHVRQ
+1 MSLPTASAVRQ

-48 FKDYFLGNKPAPF
+48 FKDYFLGNKPAPY

-104 FKKDAIAWAWELL
+104 FKTDAIAWAWELL

-131 YFEGDQNDGTAADT
+131 YFEGDQKDGTAADT
-145 ETQDLWRQYT
+145 ETQNLWRKYT

-193 RAQKPGRELVNADHP
+193 RAAKPGRELVNADHP

-261 FQPLIQFIA
+261 FQPLIKFIA
-270 REVGKEYHGTAPAT
+270 KEVGLEYYGTAPAT

-336 VRYAFSSLGQKQPFL
+336 VRYAFSSLNQKQPFL

-395 RRLYST
+395 RRLD
-401 ILEKFK
+401 
-407 EYVKANATKRTI
+407 
-419 QTVALETGPLEPMPT
+419 ALEESARANG
-434 YVSLFNVEYDTDFD
+434 
-448 VRTLTGDNAPVNT
+448 G
-461 KDIITEA
+461 
-468 YWNVQNYRGDKF
+468 
-480 SPLHEYIK
+480 
-488 LISEFKKSFVIDG
+488 VIDG

-561 HDAPN
+561 TDAPN

-571 DQDEATARLLRYRKI
+571 DQDEATARLLRYRKV

-592 EYQLVLDQTPFYA
+592 EYQLVFDQTPFYA

-641 DLPQDLEAELL
+641 DLPQDLEAEFL

-661 LIRNNHTA
+661 LIKNNHTA

-676 LRQVLGSHVQ
+676 LRTVLGSHVQ
-686 QKGSLVNDKL
+686 QKGSLVNEKL

-711 LREIEQ
+711 LREIETI
-717 LVNRR
+717 VNER
-722 IRQQIPLDER
+722 IRQQIPLVER
-732 RNVPIEE
+732 RNVPIAE
-739 AKTLG
+739 AKNLG

-788 SESAVGAGVR
+788 AESAVGAGVR

-805 EAAEAYVDQ
+805 GAAEAYVAA
-814 QLDLLTQVREALGNP
+814 QLDLLAQVRETLGNP
-829 QHLIPSIEKQTEE
+829 QHLITSIEKQNEE
-842 TATLRKQIE
+842 IAGLRKQIE

-857 INQQREQ
+857 INQQKDQ
-864 LVGQVKPL
+864 LVGQVKDL
-872 GSVQFLAAQVQAT
+872 NGVNFLAAQVQAS
-885 SADGLKTLAFQLRQ
+885 SAESLKTLAFNLRQ
-899 QVPNLVAV
+899 AVPNLVAV

-920 MLDDELAKGGKL
+920 MLDDEIAKGGKL

-961 NAAGLGAAISKAEAL
+961 NVAGLGAAIAKAEAT
-976 VGEKLAG
+976 VAAARA

>member
-117 TEVYKLEKDRLYVT
+117 TEVYKLDKDRLYVT

-145 ETQDLWRQYT
+145 ETQGLWRQYT

-270 REVGKEYHGTAPAT
+270 KEVGKEYHGTAPAT

-395 RRLYST
+395 RRLD
-401 ILEKFK
+401 
-407 EYVKANATKRTI
+407 
-419 QTVALETGPLEPMPT
+419 ALEETT
-434 YVSLFNVEYDTDFD
+434 
-448 VRTLTGDNAPVNT
+448 R
-461 KDIITEA
+461 
-468 YWNVQNYRGDKF
+468 QNGG
-480 SPLHEYIK
+480 
-488 LISEFKKSFVIDG
+488 VIDG

-571 DQDEATARLLRYRKI
+571 DHDEATARLLRYRKI

-620 LSKVRVIDTKKEN
+620 LSKVRVLDTKKEN

-641 DLPQDLEAELL
+641 DLPQDLEAEFL

-805 EAAEAYVDQ
+805 DAAEAYVDQ
-814 QLDLLTQVREALGNP
+814 QLALLQQVREALGNP
-829 QHLIPSIEKQTEE
+829 QHLLTSLEKQTEE
-842 TATLRKQIE
+842 IGGLRKQIE

-872 GSVQFLAAQVQAT
+872 GAVNFLAAQVQAT
-885 SADGLKTLAFQLRQ
+885 SADSLKTLAFQLRQ

-961 NAAGLGAAISKAEAL
+961 NAAGLPAAIGKAEAL
-976 VGEKLAG
+976 VGEKLA

>member
-1 MSLPTASHVRQ
+1 MSLPTAAAVRQ

-48 FKDYFLGNKPAPF
+48 FKDYFLGNKPAPY

-117 TEVYKLEKDRLYVT
+117 TDVFKLEKDRLYVT
-131 YFEGDQNDGTAADT
+131 YFEGDKGDGLGADT
-145 ETQDLWRQYT
+145 ETQELWRTYT

-188 RSEEE
+188 RSNEE
-193 RAQKPGRELVNADHP
+193 RAAKSGRELVNADHP
-208 QVVEIWNNVFMEFQR
+208 QVVEVWNNVFMEFQR

-229 IKLPEQSVDT
+229 AKLPAQHVDT

-270 REVGKEYHGTAPAT
+270 KEVGVEYHGTAPAKVT
-284 VNDQPAT
+284 DQPAT

-336 VRYAFSSLGQKQPFL
+336 VRYAFSSLNQKQPFL
-351 YKLVPVLADQMAGIF
+351 FKLVPVLADQMAGIF

-395 RRLYST
+395 RRLD
-401 ILEKFK
+401 
-407 EYVKANATKRTI
+407 
-419 QTVALETGPLEPMPT
+419 ALE
-434 YVSLFNVEYDTDFD
+434 
-448 VRTLTGDNAPVNT
+448 
-461 KDIITEA
+461 EA
-468 YWNVQNYRGDKF
+468 ARANGNR
-480 SPLHEYIK
+480 
-488 LISEFKKSFVIDG
+488 IDG

-532 GFKKELE
+532 GFQKELA

-551 EQSDWVTVTE
+551 EQSDWTVVADSDE
-561 HDAPN
+561 QPA
-566 VFVGY
+566 FVGY
-571 DQDEATARLLRYRKI
+571 DLDAAPARILRYRKTTA
-586 DKKGKT
+586 KGKT
-592 EYQLVLDQTPFYA
+592 EYQVVLDQTAFYA
-605 ESGGQIGDTGYLESP
+605 ESGGQVGDTGFLEGDFAT
-620 LSKVRVIDTKKEN
+620 LRVIDTKREN
-633 DLIIHTTL
+633 DLIVHTVL
-641 DLPQDLEAELL
+641 DLPEDLTGEFMS
-652 ARPDAARRA
+652 RPDASRRTQ
-661 LIRNNHTA
+661 IRQNHSA

-676 LRQVLGSHVQ
+676 LREVLGSHVQ
-686 QKGSLVNDKL
+686 QKGSLVNEKL
-696 LRFDFSHFTKVTDEQ
+696 LRFDFSHFTKVTDDQ
-711 LREIEQ
+711 LRQIERI
-717 LVNRR
+717 VNEK

-732 RNVPIEE
+732 RNVPIAE
-739 AKTLG
+739 AKNLG

-753 GDFVR
+753 GEFVR
-758 VITFDKDYS
+758 VITFDKNYS
-767 VELCGGLHVQ
+767 VELCGGLHVP
-777 NTGSIGYFKIT
+777 NTGSIGYLKVT

-798 RIEAVTA
+798 RIEAVTGA
-805 EAAEAYVDQ
+805 GAEAYVDQ
-814 QLDLLTQVREALGNP
+814 QLDLLAQVRETLGNP
-829 QHLIPSIEKQTEE
+829 QHLIPSIEKQGEE
-842 TATLRKQIE
+842 IAALRKQLE
-851 QFAQQS
+851 QFEQQS
-857 INQQREQ
+857 LNQQKDQ
-864 LVGQVKPL
+864 
-872 GSVQFLAAQVQAT
+872 LAAQVKDLNGVSFLAAVVQAG
-885 SADGLKTLAFQLRQ
+885 SADALKKLAYDLRQ
-899 QVPNLVAV
+899 VVPNLVAI
-907 LGAEIDGKPQLAV
+907 LGAEVDGKPQLAV
-920 MLDDELAKGGKL
+920 MLDDEIAKAGKL
-932 NASTLVRELAKEIQG
+932 NATTLVRELAKEIQG

-961 NAAGLGAAISKAEAL
+961 NLAGLSAAIAKAEEAVSKAL
-976 VGEKLAG
+976 

>member
-48 FKDYFLGNKPAPF
+48 FKDYFLGNKPAPH

-104 FKKDAIAWAWELL
+104 FKKEAIAWAWELL
-117 TEVYKLEKDRLYVT
+117 TEVFKLDKDRLYVT
-131 YFEGDQNDGTAADT
+131 YFEGDAADGTAPDA
-145 ETQDLWRQYT
+145 ETQNLWRQYT

-188 RSEEE
+188 RDAAE
-193 RAQKPGRELVNADHP
+193 RAQKPGHALVNADHP

-223 LADKSL
+223 LADKTL

-270 REVGKEYHGTAPAT
+270 KEAGVQYTGS
-284 VNDQPAT
+284 VVSGQLSVVSEGDQPTTDNQQLTT
-291 ENEKTDIAIR
+291 EQKTDIAIR

-336 VRYAFSSLGQKQPFL
+336 VRYAFSSLNQKQPFL
-351 YKLVPVLADQMAGIF
+351 YKIVPVLAEQMAGIF
-366 PELKAQTA
+366 PELKAQQA
-374 FVQRVIEEE
+374 FVVRVIEEE

-395 RRLYST
+395 RRLD
-401 ILEKFK
+401 
-407 EYVKANATKRTI
+407 
-419 QTVALETGPLEPMPT
+419 ALEESARANG
-434 YVSLFNVEYDTDFD
+434 N
-448 VRTLTGDNAPVNT
+448 R
-461 KDIITEA
+461 
-468 YWNVQNYRGDKF
+468 
-480 SPLHEYIK
+480 
-488 LISEFKKSFVIDG
+488 IDG

-523 EKGLTVDEE
+523 EKGLSVDEE
-532 GFKKELE
+532 GFRQELE
-539 QQKNRSRNAQET
+539 AQKSRSRNAQET
-551 EQSDWVTVTE
+551 EQSDWVTVIE

-641 DLPQDLEAELL
+641 ELPQELTEEFR

-676 LRQVLGSHVQ
+676 LRQVLGGHVQ

-696 LRFDFSHFTKVTDEQ
+696 LRFDFSHFTKVSDEQ

-717 LVNRR
+717 LVNQR

-732 RNVPIEE
+732 RNVPLAE
-739 AKTLG
+739 AKELG
-744 AMALFGEKY
+744 ATALFGEKY

-758 VITFDKDYS
+758 VITFDKEYS
-767 VELCGGLHVQ
+767 VELCGGLHVL
-777 NTGSIGYFKIT
+777 NTGRIGYFKIM

-805 EAAEAYVDQ
+805 GAAEAYVDQ
-814 QLDLLTQVREALGNP
+814 QLDLLAQVRETLGNP
-829 QHLIPSIEKQTEE
+829 QHLLPTLEKQNEE
-842 TATLRKQIE
+842 IASLRKQIE

-857 INQQREQ
+857 ISQQKEQ
-864 LVGQVKPL
+864 LISQVKEL
-872 GSVQFLAAQVQAT
+872 NGLNFLAAQVQAG
-885 SADGLKTLAFQLRQ
+885 SADDLKTLAFQLRQ
-899 QVPNLVAV
+899 SVPNLVAV
-907 LGAEIDGKPQLAV
+907 LGADIGGKPQLAV
-920 MLDDELAKGGKL
+920 MLDDEIAKAGQL
-932 NASTLVRELAKEIQG
+932 NASTIVRELAREIQG

-961 NAAGLGAAISKAEAL
+961 NVAGLGAALARAQGLVIS
-976 VGEKLAG
+976 

>member
-1 MSLPTASHVRQ
+1 MSLPTASAVRQ

-22 HHIVPSAPIVVKDDP
+22 HHIVPSAPLVVKDDP

-48 FKDYFLGNKPAPF
+48 FKDYFLGNKPAPY

-117 TEVYKLEKDRLYVT
+117 TDVFKLEKDRLYVT
-131 YFEGDQNDGTAADT
+131 YFEGDQGDNLGADT
-145 ETQDLWRQYT
+145 ETQELWRTYT
-155 TDDRILPGNK
+155 TDDRILPGHK

-188 RSEEE
+188 RSNEE
-193 RAQKPGRELVNADHP
+193 RAQKSGRELVNADHP
-208 QVVEIWNNVFMEFQR
+208 QVVEVWNNVFMEFQR

-229 IKLPEQSVDT
+229 VKLPAQHVDT

-270 REVGKEYHGTAPAT
+270 KEVGVEYHGTAPAT

-336 VRYAFSSLGQKQPFL
+336 VRYAFSSLNQKQPFL
-351 YKLVPVLADQMAGIF
+351 FKLVPVLADQMAGIF

-395 RRLYST
+395 RRLD
-401 ILEKFK
+401 
-407 EYVKANATKRTI
+407 
-419 QTVALETGPLEPMPT
+419 ALEESARANG
-434 YVSLFNVEYDTDFD
+434 N
-448 VRTLTGDNAPVNT
+448 R
-461 KDIITEA
+461 
-468 YWNVQNYRGDKF
+468 
-480 SPLHEYIK
+480 
-488 LISEFKKSFVIDG
+488 IDG

-532 GFKKELE
+532 GFQKELA

-551 EQSDWVTVTE
+551 EQSDWTIVADTDE
-561 HDAPN
+561 QPA
-566 VFVGY
+566 FVGY
-571 DQDEATARLLRYRKI
+571 DLDAAPARILRYRKTTA
-586 DKKGKT
+586 KGKT
-592 EYQLVLDQTPFYA
+592 EYQLVLDQTAFYA
-605 ESGGQIGDTGYLESP
+605 ESGGQVGDTGFLEGDFAT
-620 LSKVRVIDTKKEN
+620 LRVIDTKKEN
-633 DLIIHTTL
+633 DLIVHTVL
-641 DLPQDLEAELL
+641 DLPEDLTGEFMS
-652 ARPDAARRA
+652 RPDASRRTQ
-661 LIRNNHTA
+661 IRQNHSA
-669 THLLQAA
+669 THLVQAA
-676 LRQVLGSHVQ
+676 LREVLGSHVQ
-686 QKGSLVNDKL
+686 QKGSLVNEKL
-696 LRFDFSHFTKVTDEQ
+696 LRFDFSHFTKVTDDQ
-711 LREIEQ
+711 LRQIERI
-717 LVNRR
+717 VNEK

-732 RNVPIEE
+732 RNVPIAE

-753 GDFVR
+753 GEFVR
-758 VITFDKDYS
+758 VITFDKDFS
-767 VELCGGLHVQ
+767 VELCGGLHVP
-777 NTGSIGYFKIT
+777 NTGNIGYLKIT
-788 SESAVGAGVR
+788 AESAVGAGVR
-798 RIEAVTA
+798 RIEAVTGA
-805 EAAEAYVDQ
+805 GAEAYVDQ
-814 QLDLLTQVREALGNP
+814 QLDLLAQVRETLGNP
-829 QHLIPSIEKQTEE
+829 QHLIPSIEKQSEE
-842 TATLRKQIE
+842 IAALRKQLE
-851 QFAQQS
+851 QFELLS
-857 INQQREQ
+857 LNQQKDQ
-864 LVGQVKPL
+864 
-872 GSVQFLAAQVQAT
+872 LAAQVKDLSGVNFLAAVVQAS
-885 SADGLKTLAFQLRQ
+885 SADGLKKLAYDLRQ
-899 QVPNLVAV
+899 VVPNLVAI
-907 LGAEIDGKPQLAV
+907 LGADIDGKPQLAV
-920 MLDDELAKGGKL
+920 MLDDEIAKAGKL
-932 NASTLVRELAKEIQG
+932 NATTLVRELAKEIQG

-961 NAAGLGAAISKAEAL
+961 NVAGLGAAIAKAEEVITKAL
-976 VGEKLAG
+976 

>member
-1 MSLPTASHVRQ
+1 MPFGPGQLGFRIGKVAKIVAATGVAHPYTSLMSLPTASHVRQ

-117 TEVYKLEKDRLYVT
+117 TEVYKLPKDRLYVT
-131 YFEGDQNDGTAADT
+131 YFEGDQGDGLGPDT
-145 ETQDLWRQYT
+145 ETQELWRQYT
-155 TDDRILPGNK
+155 SDDRILPGNK

-188 RSEEE
+188 RDEAEV
-193 RAQKPGRELVNADHP
+193 AQKGGAELVNADHP
-208 QVVEIWNNVFMEFQR
+208 QVVEIWNNVFMEFER
-223 LADKSL
+223 RADKSL
-229 IKLPEQSVDT
+229 LKLPQQNVDT

-270 REVGKEYHGTAPAT
+270 AEAGLQYHGTAPAT

-301 VIADHIRTIA
+301 VIADHIRTIS

-336 VRYAFSSLGQKQPFL
+336 VRYAFSSLNQKQPFL
-351 YKLVPVLADQMAGIF
+351 YKLVPVLADQMASIF
-366 PELKAQTA
+366 PELKQQQQ

-390 LETGL
+390 LENGL
-395 RRLYST
+395 RRLET
-401 ILEKFK
+401 LEEGF
-407 EYVKANATKRTI
+407 R
-419 QTVALETGPLEPMPT
+419 
-434 YVSLFNVEYDTDFD
+434 
-448 VRTLTGDNAPVNT
+448 
-461 KDIITEA
+461 
-468 YWNVQNYRGDKF
+468 QNGNR
-480 SPLHEYIK
+480 
-488 LISEFKKSFVIDG
+488 IDG

-532 GFKKELE
+532 GFKKELDA
-539 QQKNRSRNAQET
+539 QKNRSRNAQEA
-551 EQSDWVTVTE
+551 EQSDWTIVTE
-561 HDAPN
+561 SEEQPA
-566 VFVGY
+566 FVGY
-571 DQDEATARLLRYRKI
+571 DQEQAPARILRYRRT
-586 DKKGKT
+586 DRKGKT
-592 EYQLVLDQTPFYA
+592 EYQVVLDQTPFYA
-605 ESGGQIGDTGYLESP
+605 ESGGQIGDTGYLVSP
-620 LSKVRVIDTKKEN
+620 LSKVRVLDTKKEN
-633 DLIIHTTL
+633 DLIVHTVL
-641 DLPQDLEAELL
+641 DLPQDLDADFSAEV
-652 ARPDAARRA
+652 DHARRDQ
-661 LIRNNHTA
+661 IRRNHTA

-676 LRQVLGSHVQ
+676 LREVVGTHVA
-686 QKGSLVNDKL
+686 QKGSLVNEKL
-696 LRFDFSHFTKVTDEQ
+696 LRFDFSHFTKVTDDQ
-711 LREIEQ
+711 LRQVETI
-717 LVNRR
+717 VNRK
-722 IRQQIPLDER
+722 IREQIPLDER
-732 RNVPIEE
+732 RNVPIDE
-739 AKTLG
+739 AKALG
-744 AMALFGEKY
+744 ATALFGEKY
-753 GDFVR
+753 GEFVR
-758 VITFDKDYS
+758 VITFDREFS
-767 VELCGGLHVQ
+767 VELCGGTHVRT
-777 NTGSIGYFKIT
+777 TGDIGFFKIT

-805 EAAEAYVDQ
+805 EAAEAFVNQ
-814 QLDLLTQVREALGNP
+814 QLDLLGQVREALGNP

-842 TATLRKQIE
+842 IAGLRKQIE

-857 INQQREQ
+857 INQQKDQ

-872 GSVQFLAAQVQAT
+872 NGVSFLAAQVQAT
-885 SADGLKTLAFQLRQ
+885 SADALKTLAFNLRQ
-899 QVPNLVAV
+899 AVPNLVAV

-932 NASTLVRELAKEIQG
+932 NASQLVRELAKEIQG

-961 NAAGLGAAISKAEAL
+961 NLGGLGAAVGKAEAL
-976 VGEKLAG
+976 VVEKLA